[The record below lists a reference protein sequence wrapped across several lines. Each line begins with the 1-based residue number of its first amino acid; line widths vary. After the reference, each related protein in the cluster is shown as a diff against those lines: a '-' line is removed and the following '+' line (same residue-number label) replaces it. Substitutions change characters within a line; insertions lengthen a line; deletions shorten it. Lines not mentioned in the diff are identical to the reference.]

1 MGKILTQEEIDLL
14 LGSATELRK
23 EATPAVQAMPALS
36 SVTYDF
42 RRPDRVSKEQL
53 RALHLLHDR
62 FARNV
67 SASLSA
73 YLRTVTD
80 ISIVSVEQLTY
91 AEFLM
96 SLPDPTAFYAL
107 GLSPVDGVGALELNP
122 TLAFTMIDRI
132 LGGTGKGVQLS
143 RALTE
148 IEQNVVDGI
157 IKLVLENLSDT
168 WKSIHE
174 VQFRIS
180 GRETRPQMLQVAAP
194 NETVLL
200 LVFDVR
206 IGEARG
212 MLNFCLPAATIE
224 AFGDVFSQGWYRS
237 RREPS
242 SIQRAALLNSLSR
255 VKVPVTALLEV
266 SMTGREV
273 VQLKAGDVVSLGRP
287 ATHPVKVR
295 VGNTTK
301 YAGRLVRHGSRV
313 AVAVSEGP
321 GAATAARRVR
331 QSQGA

>member
-1 MGKILTQEEIDLL
+1 MAKILTQEEIDLL
-14 LGSATELRK
+14 LGSAGELKR
-23 EATPAVQAMPALS
+23 EEPPVPVSMPTIS

-53 RALHLLHDR
+53 RSLHLLHDR

-80 ISIVSVEQLTY
+80 VSIVSVEQLTY

-107 GLSPVDGVGALELNP
+107 MLTPTDGVAALELNP
-122 TLAFTMIDRI
+122 MLAFTMIDRI
-132 LGGTGKGVQLS
+132 LGGSGKGILLS

-148 IEQNVVDGI
+148 IEQQVVDGI
-157 IKLVLENLSDT
+157 IKLILENLADA
-168 WKSIHE
+168 WKPTNE
-174 VQFRIS
+174 VQFRIT

-206 IGEARG
+206 LGEARG

-224 AFGDVFSQGWYRS
+224 GFGDVFTQGWYRS
-237 RREPS
+237 RRDPTAA
-242 SIQRAALLNSLSR
+242 QRENLLRSLGR
-255 VKVPVTALLEV
+255 VHIPITALLEV
-266 SMTGREV
+266 SMSGREV
-273 VQLKAGDVVSLGRP
+273 VQLRPGDVVSLGRP
-287 ATHPVKVR
+287 VTQPVKVK
-295 VGNTTK
+295 VGNTMK

-313 AVAVSEGP
+313 AVAISEGP
-321 GAATAARRVR
+321 GMASGRPREG
-331 QSQGA
+331 QGA

>member
-14 LGSATELRK
+14 LGSASELRK
-23 EATPAVQAMPALS
+23 ESPGADSGPSVN

-53 RALHLLHDR
+53 RSLHLLHDR

-73 YLRTVTD
+73 YLRTLTD
-80 ISIVSVEQLTY
+80 VSIVSVEQLTY

-107 GLSPVDGVGALELNP
+107 MLSPGDGVGALELNP
-122 TLAFTMIDRI
+122 GLAFSMIDRI
-132 LGGTGKGVQLS
+132 LGGSGKGVALS

-148 IEQNVVDGI
+148 IEQNVVDGL
-157 IKLVLENLSDT
+157 IKLVLENLSET

-174 VQFRIS
+174 VQFRIT

-206 IGEARG
+206 LGDVRG
-212 MLNFCLPAATIE
+212 MLNFCMPAATIE
-224 AFGDVFSQGWYRS
+224 TFGDVFTQGYYRL

-242 SIQRAALLNSLSR
+242 VAQRDGLTRSLGR
-255 VKVPVTALLEV
+255 VRMPVTAFLET
-266 SMTGREV
+266 SMTAREV
-273 VQLKAGDVVSLGRP
+273 VELSPGDVLTLGRP
-287 ATHPVKVR
+287 ISHPVKVQ
-295 VGNTTK
+295 VGSAPK
-301 YAGRLVRHGSRV
+301 FSGRLVRRGAHV
-313 AVAVSEGP
+313 AIAISDGP
-321 GAATAARRVR
+321 TPALAETMG
-331 QSQGA
+331 QGV

>member
-1 MGKILTQEEIDLL
+1 MAKILTQEEIDLL

-23 EATPAVQAMPALS
+23 EDAPAPVMT
-36 SVTYDF
+36 SVNSVAYDF
-42 RRPDRVSKEQL
+42 RRPDRVSKEQI
-53 RALHLLHDR
+53 RALQLMHDR

-80 ISIVSVEQLTY
+80 MSIVSVEQLTY
-91 AEFLM
+91 SEFLM

-107 GLSPVDGVGALELNP
+107 GMSPLDGVGALELNP
-122 TLAFTMIDRI
+122 ALAFTMIDRI
-132 LGGTGKGVQLS
+132 LGGSGKGVQLS

-157 IKLVLENLSDT
+157 IKLILENLSES
-168 WKSIHE
+168 WKTVHE
-174 VQFRIS
+174 VQFRIT

-206 IGEARG
+206 VGEVRG

-224 AFGDVFSQGWYRS
+224 AFGDVFTQGWYRS

-242 SIQRAALLNSLSR
+242 AQQREALLKSLGR
-255 VKVPVTALLEV
+255 VKMPVTALLEV
-266 SMTGREV
+266 SMSGREV
-273 VQLKAGDVVSLGRP
+273 VQIRPGDILSLGRP
-287 ATHPVKVR
+287 ITQPVKVR
-295 VGNTTK
+295 VGSTTK
-301 YAGRLVRHGSRV
+301 FAGRLARHGSRV
-313 AVAVSEGP
+313 AVAITGAP
-321 GAATAARRVR
+321 GSAAARPAGA
-331 QSQGA
+331 QGA

>member
-14 LGSATELRK
+14 LGSASELRK
-23 EATPAVQAMPALS
+23 EVPTASMSSVN

-53 RALHLLHDR
+53 RSLHLLHDR

-107 GLSPVDGVGALELNP
+107 TLSPMDGVAALELNP

-132 LGGTGKGVQLS
+132 LGGSGKGVQLS

-157 IKLVLENLSDT
+157 IKLILENLSES

-174 VQFRIS
+174 VQFRIT

-206 IGEARG
+206 LGDVRG

-224 AFGDVFSQGWYRS
+224 AFGDVFTQGWYRS
-237 RREPS
+237 RREPATW
-242 SIQRAALLNSLSR
+242 QRDALIRSLGR
-255 VKVPVTALLEV
+255 VRMPVTALLEI
-266 SMTGREV
+266 SMSGREV
-273 VQLKAGDVVSLGRP
+273 VQLRPGDILSLGRP
-287 ATHPVKVR
+287 VSHPVKVR
-295 VGNTTK
+295 VGATTK

-313 AVAVSEGP
+313 AVAISDGP
-321 GAATAARRVR
+321 GANGRSRDG
-331 QSQGA
+331 QGA